1 MARQK
6 TTIYLE
12 PDLLTAAK
20 TLAAESP
27 CRMLLRECVHAPST
41 D

>member
-6 TTIYLE
+6 TTISLE

-27 CRMLLRECVHAPST
+27 CRILHGCVHAPSA